1 MSAIS
6 KVIRVLKKA
15 CGVYYRHG
23 RAITTAESKRR
34 NISINAIKCRSRND
48 DVGYGQWASQC
59 RQHTLAALRASNA
72 AGIRGC
78 AAYANGISSVNLV
91 ARMK

>member
-1 MSAIS
+1 MSTIS
-6 KVIRVLKKA
+6 KVMRVLKKA
-15 CGVYYRHG
+15 CGVYFRHG

-34 NISINAIKCRSRND
+34 TIASNALKCRSRND
-48 DVGYGQWASQC
+48 DAGFGRWAAQC

-78 AAYANGISSVNLV
+78 AAYADGISMVNLIG
-91 ARMK
+91 RMK